1 MLGARLVQTKL
12 KAWQFPTVT
21 TYQGGLLRYV
31 YPAMWVTLNY
41 GMAERPNISP
51 IIPKCR
57 MGEDKTEKFIGVLGL
72 TQDCRVVL
80 INTNATK
87 NPNQSNS
94 NNTIIS

>member
-31 YPAMWVTLNY
+31 YPANVGDPKLWNCGTAKYIPSYPQMWN
-41 GMAERPNISP
+41 GRRE
-51 IIPKCR
+51 
-57 MGEDKTEKFIGVLGL
+57 TEKFVGVLGL

-80 INTNATK
+80 INTKIQIKAT
-87 NPNQSNS
+87 QI
-94 NNTIIS
+94 TQ